1 MRSTIRILL
10 AITLSLGITPIE
22 VRGEEPGATTSPQ
35 LAKLRKEITDLV
47 GPARCMNLVQ
57 CRVAAI
63 GIDSCGGPAE
73 YLVYSWLST
82 DKGALETK
90 IAEYNFLRED
100 LQKKQQP
107 AASCAALPEP
117 TAACV
122 NGRCVL
128 PGSR

>member
-1 MRSTIRILL
+1 M
-10 AITLSLGITPIE
+10 
-22 VRGEEPGATTSPQ
+22 
-35 LAKLRKEITDLV
+35 EIADLV

-82 DKGALETK
+82 DKGALDTK
-90 IAEYNFLRED
+90 IAEYNFLHED
-100 LQKKQQP
+100 LQNKQQS
-107 AASCAALPEP
+107 AASCTALPEP

-128 PGSR
+128 PGRR

>member
-1 MRSTIRILL
+1 MRSTIRILIATTVL
-10 AITLSLGITPIE
+10 LGIAPVE
-22 VRGEEPGATTSPQ
+22 LLGEEPGTVSSPQ

-63 GIDSCGGPAE
+63 GIDTCGGPGE
-73 YLVYSWLST
+73 YMVYSWLST
-82 DKGALETK
+82 DKGALETR
-90 IAEYNFLRED
+90 IAEYNLLQEV
-100 LQKKQQP
+100 LQKKQQA
-107 AASCAALPEP
+107 AASCVPLPEP

>member
-10 AITLSLGITPIE
+10 AITLSLGIAPIE
-22 VRGEEPGATTSPQ
+22 VGGEEPAATTSPQ
-35 LAKLRKEITDLV
+35 LTKLRKEITDLV

-90 IAEYNFLRED
+90 IAEYNFLQED
-100 LQKKQQP
+100 LQKEQQSP
-107 AASCAALPEP
+107 ANCAVLPEP

-128 PGSR
+128 PGRR

>member
-1 MRSTIRILL
+1 MRATIRILL
-10 AITLSLGITPIE
+10 ATVLSLGIAPIDG
-22 VRGEEPGATTSPQ
+22 RGDEPAATTSPQ
-35 LAKLRKEITDLV
+35 LAKLRKEIADLI
-47 GPARCMNLVQ
+47 GPARCVNLVQ
-57 CRVAAI
+57 CRIAAI
-63 GIDSCGGPAE
+63 GVDPCGGAAE

-90 IAEYNFLRED
+90 IAEYDLLQED
-100 LQKKQQP
+100 LQKKQVP
-107 AASCAALPEP
+107 SASCAERPEP

>member
-1 MRSTIRILL
+1 MRSTIRFLL
-10 AITLSLGITPIE
+10 AITLSLGIVPIE
-22 VRGEEPGATTSPQ
+22 ARGEEPGATTSPQ
-35 LAKLRKEITDLV
+35 LAKLRKEIVDLV

-90 IAEYNFLRED
+90 IAEYNFLQED

-107 AASCAALPEP
+107 EASCAALPEP

>member
-1 MRSTIRILL
+1 MYSIIRILL
-10 AITLSLGITPIE
+10 AIILSLGIAPIE
-22 VRGEEPGATTSPQ
+22 GGGEEPGATSSPQ
-35 LAKLRKEITDLV
+35 LEKLRREIAELI

-57 CRVAAI
+57 CRIAAI
-63 GIDSCGGPAE
+63 GMDSCGGPAE

-82 DKGALETK
+82 DKGTLETR
-90 IAEYNFLRED
+90 IAEYNFLQED

-107 AASCAALPEP
+107 SPSCEALPEP

>member
-10 AITLSLGITPIE
+10 AITLSLRIAPIDL
-22 VRGEEPGATTSPQ
+22 RGEEPGAATPPQ
-35 LAKLRKEITDLV
+35 LAKLRKEITGLI

-90 IAEYNFLRED
+90 IAEYNFLQED
-100 LQKKQQP
+100 LQKKQEP
-107 AASCAALPEP
+107 PASCAVLPEP

>member
-1 MRSTIRILL
+1 MGSTIRILL
-10 AITLSLGITPIE
+10 AINLSLVVAPIE
-22 VRGEEPGATTSPQ
+22 VYGEEPGATPSPQ
-35 LAKLRKEITDLV
+35 LAKLRKEITELV

-90 IAEYNFLRED
+90 IAEYNLLQED
-100 LQKKQQP
+100 LRMKQQP

>member
-10 AITLSLGITPIE
+10 AITLSIGIAPIE
-22 VRGEEPGATTSPQ
+22 VWGEEPGATTSPQ
-35 LAKLRKEITDLV
+35 LAKLRKEIAALI

-90 IAEYNFLRED
+90 IAEYTFLQED
-100 LQKKQQP
+100 QQKKPQLS
-107 AASCAALPEP
+107 A
-117 TAACV
+117 
-122 NGRCVL
+122 
-128 PGSR
+128 

>member
-1 MRSTIRILL
+1 MHSTIRILL
-10 AITLSLGITPIE
+10 AIILTLGIAPIE
-22 VRGEEPGATTSPQ
+22 GHGDEAGATVSPQ
-35 LAKLRKEITDLV
+35 LEKLRREIAELI

-57 CRVAAI
+57 CRIAAI
-63 GIDSCGGPAE
+63 GVDSCGGPAE

-82 DKGALETK
+82 DKGALETR
-90 IAEYNFLRED
+90 IAEYDFLQED
-100 LQKKQQP
+100 LRKKQQP
-107 AASCAALPEP
+107 TANCTVLPEP

>member
-1 MRSTIRILL
+1 MRSTIGILI
-10 AITLSLGITPIE
+10 ATTLSLGIAPVE
-22 VRGEEPGATTSPQ
+22 LRAEQPGAKSSPQ
-35 LAKLRKEITDLV
+35 LAKLRDEITGLV

-57 CRVAAI
+57 CRVVSI

-90 IAEYNFLRED
+90 IAEYNFVHED
-100 LQKKQQP
+100 LQKTQKP
-107 AASCAALPEP
+107 PASCAPLPEP
-117 TAACV
+117 TAVCV

>member
-10 AITLSLGITPIE
+10 AITLLLGIAPIE

-35 LAKLRKEITDLV
+35 LAKLRKEIANLV

-90 IAEYNFLRED
+90 IAEYNFLQED
-100 LQKKQQP
+100 LQMKQQP
-107 AASCAALPEP
+107 GASCAALPEP
-117 TAACV
+117 TASCV